1 MTAER
6 ADQKRNRR
14 TAWILV
20 SVVLV
25 FFFGVIVRRWLF
37 GG

>member
-1 MTAER
+1 MPGTDVDR
-6 ADQKRNRR
+6 KRNRR

-25 FFFGVIVRRWLF
+25 FFIGVIVRRWLF